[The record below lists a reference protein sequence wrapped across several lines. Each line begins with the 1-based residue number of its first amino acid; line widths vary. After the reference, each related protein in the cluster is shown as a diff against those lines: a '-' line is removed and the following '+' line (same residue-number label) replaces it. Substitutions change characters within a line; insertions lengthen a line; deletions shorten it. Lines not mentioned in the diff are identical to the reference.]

1 MIPSVFQIERRLEEY
16 PDTVT
21 LQLMALSDPGPAQI
35 LPGQFNMLY
44 AFGCG
49 EVPISSAA
57 CANQGS
63 LLSHTIRAQ
72 GAATRAICGLREGQQ
87 LGVRGPFGSGWP
99 LERSIDREVLIIAGG
114 IGLAPLRPVIES
126 LLRPDAEIGGV
137 RIFYGA
143 RTPETL
149 LYRDDIQ
156 RWGSDVPVQVSV
168 DHAGRDWRGHIGVI
182 TDPLDAAVIDP
193 AETVAFIC
201 GPEIMMR
208 FCLQLLLNKGMD
220 PSDIYLSME
229 RNMKCA
235 VGHCGHCQWGPN
247 FVCRQGPV
255 FCYEDVQ
262 GWFDIRAL

>member
-1 MIPSVFQIERRLEEY
+1 MIPSVFQVERRLEEY
-16 PDTVT
+16 PGTVT
-21 LQLMALSDPGPAQI
+21 FELTALGDAGPAEIQ
-35 LPGQFNMLY
+35 PGQFNMLY

-49 EVPISSAA
+49 EVPISTAA
-57 CANQGS
+57 YCQKGS

-72 GAATRAICGLREGQQ
+72 GAATRAICRLREGQQ

-99 LERSIDREVLIIAGG
+99 LERSTDREVLIIAGG
-114 IGLAPLRPVIES
+114 IGLAPLRPVIEF
-126 LLRPDAEIGGV
+126 LLRPDTEIAGL

-143 RTPETL
+143 RTPQTL
-149 LYRDDIQ
+149 LYRDDIE
-156 RWGSDVPVQVSV
+156 RWRCDVPVQVSV

-182 TDPLDAAVIDP
+182 TGPLDAATLEP
-193 AETVAFIC
+193 ATTVAFIC

-208 FCLQLLLNKGMD
+208 FCLQVLLNKGMD

-262 GWFDIRAL
+262 NWFDIRAL